1 MPDMSGREVFD
12 ADALIA
18 MEPDV
23 RVLVSTGYGVEG
35 KVSDLIRGERMG
47 FIQKPFS
54 IKVPANGVRRLL
66 DEK

>member
-1 MPDMSGREVFD
+1 MIMPGMSGREVFN
-12 ADALIA
+12 ALVA

-23 RVLVSTGYGVEG
+23 RVLVSIGYGVEG
-35 KVSDLIRGERMG
+35 KVSDLVRGERIG

-54 IKVPANGVRRLL
+54 IKVLANEVRRLL